1 MRGAGMTPR
10 GFSAVVVLVT
20 AVAFDVLARA
30 DGAHVLGVALAAGTV
45 GATRVCLPHR
55 AWGTFALLNLA
66 VLAQPAALAV
76 AALAPQA
83 TGMPPLALQLAVT
96 LLVVTAAASEPLLAA
111 VEVPS
116 LARLLTVL
124 VPDGPRPVA
133 VVAPAVGTLV
143 GADLARRLPRRGPP
157 RP

>member
-1 MRGAGMTPR
+1 M
-10 GFSAVVVLVT
+10 VLIT

-30 DGAHVLGVALAAGTV
+30 DGVHVLGVALAAITV
-45 GATRVCLPHR
+45 GAARVCLPHR

-66 VLAQPAALAV
+66 VLAQPAALVV

-83 TGMPPLALQLAVT
+83 TGTPPLALQVAVT

-111 VEVPS
+111 VPVPS
-116 LARLLTVL
+116 LARLLTTL
-124 VPDGPRPVA
+124 VPDGPRPVP
-133 VVAPAVGTLV
+133 VVAPVVVPLAGV
-143 GADLARRLPRRGPP
+143 DLARRLPRRGPP